1 MRLLELYINNERIEL
16 FDDESIV
23 INDSVQDIMDISK
36 IFTAYSRTFNVPA
49 SRNNNKIFKH
59 FYNSSLLN
67 GFDSRFMLDSELKL
81 NGLTF
86 KKGKIRL
93 DDASLKDNK
102 AETYKVTFF
111 GNTITLKEQLKDD
124 KLNTLYYLDQY
135 DHDIFD
141 IVNGLTVGLG
151 VGGATSTDRKIIYSL
166 ISAQED
172 LFYDD
177 IGSGSDDLNLFQ
189 VDLGGINRNLKPAV
203 KATEIINAIE
213 DKYPEINFS
222 TDFFGSDVF
231 DELYLW
237 CSRKAGFLNQTFSN
251 GIKNLADFSLSSGTD
266 YRPLMSNSSTY
277 YEFSLQI
284 PVSILAYRIVPYNVL
299 VRDRNTGEI
308 LYKGVSLTGATN
320 NTGVI
325 YLKSEEDK
333 EWDIEVKI
341 WAEETFNTG
350 TVTAKVVRFT
360 NGVSDGLTNYTSSN
374 FVLPNAV
381 SIVNNLPNI
390 GVLELIT
397 NWFKMFNLTAYLD
410 DDGTIVV
417 KTLDDYY
424 SQGNEY
430 DITKYIDVETS
441 KVKRAIPYSSINFMY
456 EAPKDIYSLIYL
468 DNYEE
473 SFGSLKFKTLEKYEG
488 QSFDLSLKLYQPVLR
503 MIYNVN
509 GGATTNL
516 STATLKNESG
526 QPISTSPI
534 LFFNKQITGL
544 NFLNGRTTC
553 NVPSY
558 VSSDGNHTLHFSNEA
573 DIHTG
578 LENANSLFNRFYSQ
592 YINIGFNQRARIENF
607 TAYLPN
613 KILLKYELNDVF
625 IINNKKYII
634 NSNKTNLLTGK
645 SDLELISLFEDWQAS
660 VLT

>member
-1 MRLLELYINNERIEL
+1 MKFLELYINNERIEL
-16 FDDESIV
+16 FNDESIV
-23 INDSVQDIMDISK
+23 INDSIQDIMDISK

-49 SRNNNKIFKH
+49 SKNNNKIFKH

-67 GFDSRFMLDSELKL
+67 GFDSRFTLDSELKL

-93 DDASLKDNK
+93 DSTSLKDNK

-135 DHDIFD
+135 DHNISD
-141 IVNGLTVGLG
+141 IVTGLTVGLG
-151 VGGATSTDRKIIYSL
+151 VGGASSTDREVIYSL

-172 LFYDD
+172 LFYDSV
-177 IGSGSDDLNLFQ
+177 GSGSDDLNLFQ
-189 VDLGGINRNLKPAV
+189 VNLGGINRNLKPAI
-203 KATEIINAIE
+203 KATEILNAIE
-213 DKYPEINFS
+213 DKYSEINFS

-251 GIKNLADFSLSSGTD
+251 GIKSLADFSLSSGTE
-266 YRPLMSNSSTY
+266 YRPLTSNSSVS

-284 PVSILAYRIVPYNVL
+284 PVTITAYRIVPYNIL
-299 VRDRNTGEI
+299 VREKNTGEI

-320 NTGVI
+320 TTGVI
-325 YLKSEEDK
+325 YLESEEDK

-350 TVTAKVVRFT
+350 TVTSKVIRFT
-360 NGVSDGLTNYTSSN
+360 NGVSDGLTNYTSTN
-374 FVLPNAV
+374 FVFPNAV

-410 DDGTIVV
+410 DNGTIVV
-417 KTLDDYY
+417 KALDDYY
-424 SQGNEY
+424 FQGNEY
-430 DITKYIDVETS
+430 DITKYVDVKNS
-441 KVKRAIPYSSINFMY
+441 KVKRAIPYSSVNFLY

-488 QSFDLSLKLYQPVLR
+488 QSFDLSLKIYQPVLR

-509 GGATTNL
+509 GGASTTL
-516 STATLKNESG
+516 STATLKNESNS
-526 QPISTSPI
+526 PVNTSPI
-534 LFFNKQITGL
+534 LFFNKEITGL

-578 LENANSLFNRFYSQ
+578 LENTNSLFNRFYSQ
-592 YINIGFNQRARIENF
+592 YINIGFNERARIEEF

-613 KILLKYELNDVF
+613 KILLKYKLNDVF
-625 IINNKKYII
+625 IISNKKYII
-634 NSNKTNLLTGK
+634 NTLKTNLLTGR
-645 SDLELISLFEDWQAS
+645 SDIELITILEDWQAS